1 MYVCICNPMTEKQV
15 KQVLGL
21 GVDTAAGVFRHFGHK
36 VRCGKCVPY
45 LREMVDDHKQQQA
58 GCNGCGKCHGGEHA
72 NEDAPDT
79 VAYGVAAE

>member
-1 MYVCICNPMTEKQV
+1 ME
-15 KQVLGL
+15 
-21 GVDTAAGVFRHFGHK
+21 AAGVFRHFGHK

-72 NEDAPDT
+72 NEDAPET